1 MQKHPVMLT
10 ASSNPLLL
18 SVLLPAPLQESIP
31 HPMDDQK
38 PDVPASCI
46 LLAATVD
53 GVLRLYRLANFKQ
66 EQGLARAPEQMP
78 AGLPPQLL
86 MALAAAQQALLEEVR
101 WNGRRCSSSSWHGQ
115 LAAAT

>member
-1 MQKHPVMLT
+1 
-10 ASSNPLLL
+10 
-18 SVLLPAPLQESIP
+18 
-31 HPMDDQK
+31 MDDQK

-66 EQGLARAPEQMP
+66 EQGLAREPEQMP

-86 MALAAAQQALLEEVR
+86 MALAAAQQALLEEVG
-101 WNGRRCSSSSWHGQ
+101 GRLGCRQQPCWFG
-115 LAAAT
+115 LV

>member
-1 MQKHPVMLT
+1 
-10 ASSNPLLL
+10 
-18 SVLLPAPLQESIP
+18 
-31 HPMDDQK
+31 MDDQK

-66 EQGLARAPEQMP
+66 EQGLAREPKQMP

-86 MALAAAQQALLEEVR
+86 MALAAAQQALLEEVG
-101 WNGRRCSSSSWHGQ
+101 GRLGCRQQPCWFGLVLNTRQQ
-115 LAAAT
+115 LEEASRSCAACMHM